1 MSYEPSLNELLEQ
14 TASAYELR
22 DVLTGHGIPK
32 DEPVI
37 CNITKSD
44 GEVVAS
50 YQIPPGTNEVPL
62 TQTDLK
68 EDMLKILNQGEDGF
82 GLVSAF
88 PDTETSLFELS
99 FNVGTAQIGQP
110 PSLFSS
116 VQSQIVFARI
126 CPCPDGRRQCC
137 TINGSM

>member
-14 TASAYELR
+14 TANAYGLR

-37 CNITKSD
+37 CNIKSD

-62 TQTDLK
+62 TPADLR
-68 EDMLKILNQGEDGF
+68 EDMLNVLNQGENEF

-88 PDTETSLFELS
+88 PETQTSLFTLS
-99 FNVGTAQIGQP
+99 LDISTVQIGEP
-110 PSLFSS
+110 AVEFPR
-116 VQSQIVFARI
+116 VQSLIRMI
-126 CPCPDGRRQCC
+126 RKKPWPPG
-137 TINGSM
+137 TNGACMM

>member
-14 TASAYELR
+14 TANAYGLR

-37 CNITKSD
+37 CNIKKSD

-62 TQTDLK
+62 TQTDLR
-68 EDMLKILNQGEDGF
+68 EDMLNTLNQGESGF
-82 GLVSAF
+82 GFVSAF
-88 PDTETSLFELS
+88 PDTETSCFELS
-99 FNVGTAQIGQP
+99 FHTSTAQTALRAMGNSVTLQMTKCTPCSKCIQGSTQP
-110 PSLFSS
+110 SCF
-116 VQSQIVFARI
+116 
-126 CPCPDGRRQCC
+126 C
-137 TINGSM
+137 